1 MSEWWSIE
9 VFDASELPARRWKDS
24 YQDDLT
30 EAAVTH
36 GAIEWAWHEHRYG
49 VVFEVLFDSDEQW
62 EAFRALPAVRSALD
76 GVPDPVNGLIVY
88 RGRGGGSGP
97 RKPRKP
103 RPAPGASS
111 DGPARAARRA
121 RPAPGRRGAA
131 RGGRRSVRFAPVG
144 KAPGGTVQ
152 DGGMRETRVLTD
164 GLRAAIEHSGYYP
177 GLVSDAV
184 ASALGS
190 EPVTAYVVHHDAIF
204 DPGMEVRRHMT
215 VLALTPTRLV
225 YSHTDEHPAEDSDSR
240 PRAETS
246 TEAIRFAKISSVALS
261 RVVPDPAAYVPGV
274 TMPSEVMLTIGW
286 NVLSH
291 LELEPAHCGDESCEA
306 DHGYLGTITA
316 DDFSLRVSQAADGED
331 AVRQLLNFAR
341 ELSDATA
348 VRGS

>member
-1 MSEWWSIE
+1 
-9 VFDASELPARRWKDS
+9 
-24 YQDDLT
+24 
-30 EAAVTH
+30 
-36 GAIEWAWHEHRYG
+36 
-49 VVFEVLFDSDEQW
+49 
-62 EAFRALPAVRSALD
+62 
-76 GVPDPVNGLIVY
+76 
-88 RGRGGGSGP
+88 
-97 RKPRKP
+97 
-103 RPAPGASS
+103 
-111 DGPARAARRA
+111 
-121 RPAPGRRGAA
+121 
-131 RGGRRSVRFAPVG
+131 
-144 KAPGGTVQ
+144 
-152 DGGMRETRVLTD
+152 MRETRVMTD

-225 YSHTDEHPAEDSDSR
+225 YSHTD
-240 PRAETS
+240 
-246 TEAIRFAKISSVALS
+246 EAIRFAKISSVALS

-331 AVRQLLNFAR
+331 AVRQLLGFAR

-348 VRGS
+348 VGGS

>member
-1 MSEWWSIE
+1 
-9 VFDASELPARRWKDS
+9 
-24 YQDDLT
+24 
-30 EAAVTH
+30 
-36 GAIEWAWHEHRYG
+36 
-49 VVFEVLFDSDEQW
+49 
-62 EAFRALPAVRSALD
+62 
-76 GVPDPVNGLIVY
+76 
-88 RGRGGGSGP
+88 
-97 RKPRKP
+97 
-103 RPAPGASS
+103 
-111 DGPARAARRA
+111 
-121 RPAPGRRGAA
+121 
-131 RGGRRSVRFAPVG
+131 
-144 KAPGGTVQ
+144 
-152 DGGMRETRVLTD
+152 MRETRVLTD

-316 DDFSLRVSQAADGED
+316 DDFSLRVS
-331 AVRQLLNFAR
+331 RPPTAR
-341 ELSDATA
+341 TPC
-348 VRGS
+348 GSC